1 MTQSK
6 LKVNPIKNN
15 AVAMLF
21 AMGQMHCSTVPTSA
35 KQLEL
40 RVRHEAALSLLERL
54 PEREGARKS
63 ALPAESVVV

>member
-6 LKVNPIKNN
+6 LKDNPIKNN
-15 AVAMLF
+15 AVAMTF
-21 AMGQMHCSTVPTSA
+21 AMGRMHYSAVPTSA

-40 RVRHEAALSLLERL
+40 RARHETALSLLEPL
-54 PEREGARKS
+54 PASEGARKS